1 LVDRK
6 EDHKFLTEEN
16 TISFAGENCYSPA
29 KRHPVIHLGR
39 GATRRMLAIAC
50 CSAGAHARVNA
61 TPATPIALAA
71 APPPATPPAPA
82 AVPPQPPLFLAH
94 RLNRAPPLLVPDRPQ
109 PPNRCNSCVD
119 SLLDGFL
126 VLTNASGTFL
136 AALLAL
142 RQHDTELHAAVR
154 RRDTAKLASQVGK
167 ELEQL
172 AAADALD
179 NQADAPRTPAPR
191 PGAATARPGCHP
203 QVCPPL

>member
-1 LVDRK
+1 M
-6 EDHKFLTEEN
+6 
-16 TISFAGENCYSPA
+16 
-29 KRHPVIHLGR
+29 KRHPVGHLGR
-39 GATRRMLAIAC
+39 GATHRMLAIAC
-50 CSAGAHARVNA
+50 CSAGAHARVSA

-82 AVPPQPPLFLAH
+82 AAPPHPPLFLAH

-142 RQHDTELHAAVR
+142 RQHDNELHAAVTPPSSPRRLGRSSSSSPPRTRSTIRPTPLELPHPGQGPPPRGLDATHRYAR
-154 RRDTAKLASQVGK
+154 RRSR
-167 ELEQL
+167 
-172 AAADALD
+172 
-179 NQADAPRTPAPR
+179 PRPAPR
-191 PGAATARPGCHP
+191 CSPPRPACLR
-203 QVCPPL
+203 CRI